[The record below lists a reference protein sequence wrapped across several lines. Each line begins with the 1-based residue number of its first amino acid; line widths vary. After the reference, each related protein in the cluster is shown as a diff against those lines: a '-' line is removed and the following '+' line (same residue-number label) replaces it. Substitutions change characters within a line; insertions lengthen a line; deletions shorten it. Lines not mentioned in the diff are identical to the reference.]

1 MPTIVN
7 RDEHEA
13 RLARIVAR
21 LTSGQKQ
28 RVIDAMGTPP
38 NVANV
43 PDSLWRELERE
54 QQQATSGYLSG
65 LFLLSSAGI
74 AAWLIRNHRYATPPD
89 FIRDEAE
96 KWGEAAASELAS
108 GTIANTRARLTKA
121 VDEYRAKSGPI
132 DAEFTVTTREPVG
145 LLPAPTAKAEVD
157 PRPAQKEFDERIESI
172 FGPDR
177 AARIAKTETTRAQ
190 TAGRGPVKESF
201 ERDTGG
207 RMLGIW
213 RHRGPKEKGTH
224 PCPLCAPLVG
234 TSETE
239 WGRIDPE
246 AAIGPPRHPQCD
258 CQIEEMVITRAEF
271 KRQSWE
277 APRGSDLELADY
289 ERAWMRIMHSL
300 SPRDR

>member
-1 MPTIVN
+1 MPTIIN

-21 LTSGQKQ
+21 LTASQ
-28 RVIDAMGTPP
+28 RQRLVEAMGNPP

-43 PDSLWRELERE
+43 PDSLWVELERE
-54 QQQATSGYLSG
+54 QQQATSGYLAG

-89 FIRDEAE
+89 FVRDEAE
-96 KWGEAAASELAS
+96 KWGEVAASQLAS
-108 GTIANTRARLTKA
+108 GTIDNTRARLIKA
-121 VDEYRAKSGPI
+121 VDEYRQKSEPI
-132 DAEFTVTTREPVG
+132 DVDFTVTTQPVG
-145 LLPAPTAKAEVD
+145 LLPAPTARTEVD
-157 PRPAQKEFDERIESI
+157 PRPAQKEFDDRLESI

-177 AARIAKTETTRAQ
+177 AERIAKTETTRAQ
-190 TAGRGPVKESF
+190 TAGREPVKRSF
-201 ERDTGG
+201 ETDTGN

-213 RHRGPKEKGTH
+213 RHRAPKEKGTH

-239 WGRIDPE
+239 WGRINPE
-246 AAIGPPRHPQCD
+246 AAIGPPLHVNCD
-258 CQIEEMVITRAEF
+258 CVIEEMVITRAEF
-271 KRQSWE
+271 KRQSYE
-277 APRGSDLELADY
+277 APRGSDLELAQY
-289 ERAWMRIMHSL
+289 ERAWQRIMHSL